1 MANTFKL
8 NEKFKIKTGIL
19 ASSSMQM
26 ATIGLG
32 SAIPLMM
39 KAYSDA
45 NQTIVQSVVTLPTLV
60 SVPVS
65 LIIGANADRIGK
77 KRAIL
82 IGSIIALVAALI
94 PVFVN
99 VSLTQLLIASAF
111 IGVGLGFIIPTST
124 GLITDFFEGPEQ
136 MDLMGK
142 QSAFINMGGML
153 LSILGGIFAL
163 SNWHNTY
170 LIFIYIIP
178 IFILVLFFI
187 PHDKKQKPHID
198 HGLNKKAKLSKEV
211 FIMCAIIIVF
221 GVSFGV
227 VNTNNAILVMEK
239 GLGTAATA
247 GFAASMM
254 TGIGIIC
261 GLLYGK
267 IAGVLKN
274 ITLPV
279 AILSSAL
286 GIFIIGSANSP
297 AILYIGSILAGAGL
311 SLTMPT
317 SLFRVSQSVDQ
328 ESATLSMSIFL
339 ACSSTSLFIS
349 PLIFNPVSVY
359 FNNNS
364 AQFRFLMASV
374 CLITLT
380 ALAFFHVNNTKTKS
394 IKSPVES

>member
-1 MANTFKL
+1 MESTFKL
-8 NEKFKIKTGIL
+8 NENVKIKTGIL
-19 ASSSMQM
+19 ASSSLHM

-32 SAIPLMM
+32 AAIPLMM
-39 KAYSDA
+39 KAYLGA

-65 LIIGANADRIGK
+65 LIIGANADKIGK

-82 IGSIIALVAALI
+82 IGCIIALMAGLI
-94 PVFVN
+94 PVFID

-142 QSAFINMGGML
+142 QSAFVNMGGML

-170 LIFIYIIP
+170 LIFIYIVP
-178 IFILVLFFI
+178 IFILVLFLI
-187 PHDKKQKPHID
+187 PRDKKQKLHTD

-221 GVSFGV
+221 GISFGV

-239 GLGTAATA
+239 ELGTAATA

-254 TGIGIIC
+254 TGIGIVC

-267 IAGVLKN
+267 IAGFLKN
-274 ITLPV
+274 LILPI
-279 AILSSAL
+279 ALLCAAL
-286 GIFIIGSANSP
+286 GTFIIGSANSP
-297 AILYIGSILAGAGL
+297 VVLYIGSILSGAGL

-328 ESATLSMSIFL
+328 ASATLSMSIFL

-349 PLIFNPVSVY
+349 PLIFNPISIA
-359 FNNNS
+359 FNNNF
-364 AQFRFLMASV
+364 AQFRFFMASV
-374 CLITLT
+374 CLIILT
-380 ALAFFHVNNTKTKS
+380 VLAFFHVTNTKS
-394 IKSPVES
+394 IKNTVKS